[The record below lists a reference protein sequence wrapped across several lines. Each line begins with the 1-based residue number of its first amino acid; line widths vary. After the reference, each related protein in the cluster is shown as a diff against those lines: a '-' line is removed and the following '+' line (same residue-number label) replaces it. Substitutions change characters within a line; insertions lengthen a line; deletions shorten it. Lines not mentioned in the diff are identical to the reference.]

1 MARSYRRDSN
11 GRFSGGG
18 GGGGSKPS
26 SKGVRSGGGGAGSAG
41 SKAAATKAT
50 NKARAAELS
59 AKGTTAIGGRLKAK
73 GFAGGAGAQ
82 KRAGGLRGTAVISGR
97 AKAFTVGKG
106 GKQSASQ
113 RSATKRALASIKKP
127 AGIKKGRPSRTNKS
141 APSAAKQRYKEL
153 SSAARRSGPYR
164 SGAENR
170 TAAGA
175 RRSMQAMVRNRGT
188 KNRVPKVAQAVAR
201 AAAATF
207 TAGQVARRSVDRAMK
222 GRKRR

>member
-18 GGGGSKPS
+18 GGGGSKAS
-26 SKGVRSGGGGAGSAG
+26 SKGVRGGGGGGAG

-50 NKARAAELS
+50 NKARASELA

-170 TAAGA
+170 AAAGA

-188 KNRVPKVAQAVAR
+188 KNRVPKAVQAVAR

-207 TAGQVARRSVDRAMK
+207 VAGQIARRGADRAMK